1 MSLRLP
7 TPISLPTH
15 LDLRTAEGDV
25 PWRSTE
31 WPGIRWHLLAS
42 VEEESSEGAAAGR
55 GATVLIR
62 MEPGCGYP
70 AHTHLGVEEVLVLA
84 GGYRDELGVYEV
96 GQFVRYPGG
105 SRHTPVALGDAA
117 RPVGGDNP
125 ACLLFA
131 SARGGIEL
139 DSSHSAE
146 PKSSPS

>member
-1 MSLRLP
+1 MTIALHTQLRFRV
-7 TPISLPTH
+7 TDT
-15 LDLRTAEGDV
+15 GV
-25 PWRSTE
+25 PWRATD
-31 WPGIRWHLLAS
+31 WPGISWQLLAAEA
-42 VEEESSEGAAAGR
+42 EEGSERAAAGR

-70 AHTHLGVEEVLVLA
+70 AHTHLDVEEVLVLA
-84 GGYRDELGVYEV
+84 GGYRDERGVYEV

-117 RPVGGDNP
+117 RSEGEDNP

-139 DSSHSAE
+139 DSSDPTQE
-146 PKSSPS
+146 KSS